1 MKKFCFTLYIAFFVT
16 INQALGAEKGMPQL
30 NSEFWASQIFWLTLI
45 FLGLY
50 GIIWKVF
57 LPKITDSIENRK
69 SRVINDVNE
78 AQKLKESAEKK
89 LEEYNKIIENTKKE
103 AKKIL
108 EMNKKKLES
117 EIEKKKQKFNEEIE
131 KELTNIEKEVKNL
144 KKSSVLHINKIAEEI
159 ASEVVKKIIG
169 SEVNSSNVSAIVN
182 DISKKSG
189 DMYR

>member
-108 EMNKKKLES
+108 EMKKKKL
-117 EIEKKKQKFNEEIE
+117 
-131 KELTNIEKEVKNL
+131 
-144 KKSSVLHINKIAEEI
+144 
-159 ASEVVKKIIG
+159 
-169 SEVNSSNVSAIVN
+169 
-182 DISKKSG
+182 
-189 DMYR
+189 